1 MAYNWIPKKT
11 HPRRP
16 GHPPAAGKTHNQNR
30 LILLVLLLVL
40 LVLLLLSSPHGNAG
54 SAGNHGAC
62 RFASCSKKQ
71 LACVEKPRPEKI
83 QKKRRSE
90 EISVAGDE
98 NGAKRWLAFR
108 AIARFPCRA
117 FCAFFVA

>member
-71 LACVEKPRPEKI
+71 LACVEKPRPEKF
-83 QKKRRSE
+83 KKKGEVKKFLSPE
-90 EISVAGDE
+90 MKTAQNAGSPSV
-98 NGAKRWLAFR
+98 R
-108 AIARFPCRA
+108 
-117 FCAFFVA
+117 